1 MRHKR
6 LWKILIIVLVIIG
19 VGGKLLYDRLAE
31 NLEDLETM
39 EIQDVDLNAV
49 DDGRYIGFYGSFPV
63 DAKVEVIVESHRITG
78 INLLEH
84 GNGQGGNAE
93 VIPDKV
99 VEAQSLEIDSV
110 SGATYSSRVILKAIE
125 NALESKKQQ

>member
-1 MRHKR
+1 MRHKKF
-6 LWKILIIVLVIIG
+6 WKILIIVLVVIG
-19 VGGKLLYDRLAE
+19 FGGKILYDRLAE
-31 NLEDLETM
+31 NLEGLKTLE
-39 EIQDVDLNAV
+39 IHDVDLNTV

-63 DAKVEVIVESHRITG
+63 DAKVEVIVASHRITG

-93 VIPDKV
+93 VIPGRV

-110 SGATYSSRVILKAIE
+110 SGATYSSHAILKAIE
-125 NALESKKQQ
+125 NALVSKKQE

>member
-6 LWKILIIVLVIIG
+6 FWKVLIILLVVLA
-19 VGGKLLYDRLAE
+19 VGGKILYDRLDE
-31 NLEDLETM
+31 NLKGLETM

-49 DDGRYIGFYGSFPV
+49 EDGSYIGFYGSFPV
-63 DAKVEVIVESHRITG
+63 DAKVEVIVANHRITR

-93 VIPDKV
+93 VIPDRV

-125 NALESKKQQ
+125 NALVAKKQQ

>member
-6 LWKILIIVLVIIG
+6 LWKVLIILFVVLG
-19 VGGKLLYDRLAE
+19 VGGKLLYDRLYDNLE
-31 NLEDLETM
+31 NLEAM
-39 EIQDVDLNAV
+39 EIQEVDLAAV
-49 DDGRYIGFYGSFPV
+49 EDGRYVGFYGSFPV
-63 DAKVEVIVESHRITG
+63 DAKVEVIVTDHRIMK
-78 INLLEH
+78 ISLLEH

-99 VEAQSLEIDSV
+99 VEAQSLQIDSV

-125 NALESKKQQ
+125 VALESEKQP

>member
-6 LWKILIIVLVIIG
+6 LLKVLIILFVVIGI
-19 VGGKLLYDRLAE
+19 GGKLLYDRLSS
-31 NLEDLETM
+31 NLENLETM
-39 EIQDVDLNAV
+39 EIQEVDLAAV
-49 DDGRYIGFYGSFPV
+49 EDGRYVGFYGSFPV
-63 DAKVEVIVESHRITG
+63 DAKVEVIVADHKITT

-99 VEAQSLEIDSV
+99 VAQQSLQIDSV
-110 SGATYSSRVILKAIE
+110 SGATYSSRVILKAIAV
-125 NALESKKQQ
+125 ALESEKQP

>member
-6 LWKILIIVLVIIG
+6 FWKVLIILLVVLG
-19 VGGKLLYDRLAE
+19 VGGKLVYDRLYDNLE
-31 NLEDLETM
+31 NLEAM
-39 EIQDVDLNAV
+39 EIHEVDLAAV
-49 DDGRYIGFYGSFPV
+49 EDGRYVGFYGSFPV
-63 DAKVEVIVESHRITG
+63 DAKVEVIVADHKITK
-78 INLLEH
+78 ISLLEH

-99 VEAQSLEIDSV
+99 VEAQSLQVDSV

-125 NALESKKQQ
+125 VALESEKQP

>member
-6 LWKILIIVLVIIG
+6 FWKVLIIILIVLG
-19 VGGKLLYDRLAE
+19 VGGKIMYDRLYDNLE
-31 NLEDLETM
+31 NLEAM
-39 EIQDVDLNAV
+39 EIQEVDLAAV
-49 DDGRYIGFYGSFPV
+49 EDGRYVGFYGSFPV
-63 DAKVEVIVESHRITG
+63 DAKVEVIVADHRITK

-99 VEAQSLEIDSV
+99 VEAQSLQVDSV

-125 NALESKKQQ
+125 VALESEKQP